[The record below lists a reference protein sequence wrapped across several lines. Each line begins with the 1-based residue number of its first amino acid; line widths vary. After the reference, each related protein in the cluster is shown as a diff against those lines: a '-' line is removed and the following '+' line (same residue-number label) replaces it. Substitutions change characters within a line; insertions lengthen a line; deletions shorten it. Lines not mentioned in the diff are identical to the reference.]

1 MSLKKII
8 PNPFDQNTTLSGV
21 AQKAEIIK
29 EGVGFVNIFK
39 KIFVL
44 LILGFILVSHLG
56 VPKEVILLLV
66 GGEILVRL
74 FIGYTKI
81 KEIKA
86 VGSIDTKS
94 GPKSYRQLLI
104 TNGYWEFLKSAVSLF
119 GNGLSLLLVLIFFSK
134 DIIDFLGYYSSILPS
149 GMSVQL
155 ASLRYFIFAF
165 IIFRVFE
172 CLVKFVGYGWVK
184 NIKETDDFAEMDREY
199 LVIEKKL
206 KLLTLVPIVV
216 LILWV
221 FYFFRVPYNVSLV
234 FGGAMV
240 LMIVLSFVSIKRVQ
254 NVDFRS
260 KNKNNERVS
269 PQLRHYANEKVVLA
283 IFGIMKTSVRSFSV
297 LGVGKTNCPEN
308 SLILTNTR
316 LLMVEVPVSG
326 GSAVVGDRQYTP
338 DNFFFNRGEIRN
350 KGEEILRTNTIS
362 KVLEITKNDV
372 AYGDIK
378 HLTLKN
384 TKIVIEKFSGE
395 KLSYFFMDKEYIAPL
410 SKVLREYLQERF
422 VEKT

>member
-1 MSLKKII
+1 
-8 PNPFDQNTTLSGV
+8 
-21 AQKAEIIK
+21 
-29 EGVGFVNIFK
+29 
-39 KIFVL
+39 
-44 LILGFILVSHLG
+44 
-56 VPKEVILLLV
+56 
-66 GGEILVRL
+66 
-74 FIGYTKI
+74 
-81 KEIKA
+81 
-86 VGSIDTKS
+86 
-94 GPKSYRQLLI
+94 KSYRQLLI

-234 FGGAMV
+234 FGGAMF

-260 KNKNNERVS
+260 KNKNNETVS

-326 GSAVVGDRQYTP
+326 GS
-338 DNFFFNRGEIRN
+338 
-350 KGEEILRTNTIS
+350 
-362 KVLEITKNDV
+362 
-372 AYGDIK
+372 
-378 HLTLKN
+378 
-384 TKIVIEKFSGE
+384 
-395 KLSYFFMDKEYIAPL
+395 
-410 SKVLREYLQERF
+410 
-422 VEKT
+422 